1 MNRLVAGLVISGTAF
16 LVLAGCHGLKDQG
29 VENTAAP
36 PPTFIVFFEGRSTD
50 LTADGQKI
58 VAAAAKDARSS
69 GVTMV
74 QVSGPST
81 QVTPHYD
88 PGLAEPRIKLV
99 EDELKAKGVP
109 KNLLVRTS
117 LPTDKVLVTTSGA
130 QRVEIRVLK

>member
-1 MNRLVAGLVISGTAF
+1 MNRLVAGLAVSGAAF
-16 LVLAGCHGLKDQG
+16 LFLAGCQGLKDQG
-29 VENTAAP
+29 VENTAP
-36 PPTFIVFFEGRSTD
+36 PPPAFIVFFEGHSTE
-50 LTADGQKI
+50 LTADGHKI
-58 VAAAAKDARSS
+58 VAAAATDARGP

-88 PGLAEPRIKLV
+88 PGLAEPRIRLV

-109 KNLLVRTS
+109 ANLLVRTS
-117 LPTDKVLVTTSGA
+117 LPTDKVLTNTSGA